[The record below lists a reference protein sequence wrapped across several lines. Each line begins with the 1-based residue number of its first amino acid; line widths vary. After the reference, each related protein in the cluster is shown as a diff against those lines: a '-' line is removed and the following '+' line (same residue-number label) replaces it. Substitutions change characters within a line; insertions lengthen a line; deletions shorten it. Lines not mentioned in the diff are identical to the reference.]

1 MEANKRKEIG
11 WILLWIVGIVFLFGS
26 AGCKKKSAQTGQS
39 GFPSSTTGQT
49 TFTSPDDAATKT
61 FGSLSVASDNIIT
74 ARASQSEMITGRM
87 ITGRMITGR
96 VITARIITGR
106 IITARS
112 PKFIDVSESD
122 NNNNEDDILN
132 LFGRLKK
139 GRLSEKQSEGSE
151 ISCEDVKPKCVE
163 GKVEKAD
170 CNIDQSTNRL
180 NFDIKLSECKEVVD
194 EQKGEYIVSTGYVK
208 GYLEISTKVSQG
220 SSDARFIVAIEDGD
234 SLVKEFIGNK
244 ETKRVRAKASN
255 FRTEI
260 TGRFIEGEK
269 DVDFRVVTK
278 ISGSYSREDE
288 IGKRKEAYSYSDYVV
303 ELTGKSPKSEGEPT
317 FYMSIT
323 GGYSVDTEPA
333 SCVEGTFNFKTIKPI
348 KSSGQGYC
356 GAESGEIEVNN
367 AKMEFSSG
375 KVKVSVENQQEEYG
389 CNEVGALCKYE
400 PITIAEGV
408 EQKPCPVWFKD
419 ADGDGY
425 TDGVTKVSCEQPDG
439 YVSQAQTGDCND
451 NDKNINPNTV
461 WFKDKDK
468 DGYMDGTTKVSCE
481 KPSDEYVSSTT
492 AGDCDDN
499 DTNINPVRAEICDGL
514 DNDCNGTIDDGVLL
528 VFYKDADGDGYTDGA
543 TQVGCSAPQGYVSS
557 ATSGDC
563 NDSDSSMKPGRTEI
577 CDSKDNNCNGQIDEG
592 VLLVFYRDQDG
603 DSYGYANNS
612 TQACSQPA
620 GYVSNSSD
628 CDDNNAN
635 LYPNTIWFKD
645 ADFDGFYP
653 VGGSQVSCGNPFAP
667 NNATYVAIPG
677 GDCNDTNASIYPG
690 APLNCNNGQDNDCSG
705 NIEKWAYTDQDGDK
719 FAPNS
724 TSSCVDV
731 VNFPGKITAGQQLG
745 TNDCNDTNASIYP
758 GAPLNCNDGQ
768 DNDCSGNVEKWA
780 YTDQDGDRYAPNS
793 TSSCVDVVNFP
804 GRITV
809 GYEFGTNDC
818 NDTNASIYPGAPLN
832 CNNGQDNDCS
842 GNVEK
847 WAYTDVDGDRYAPNS
862 TSSCVDVVNFPGR
875 ITVGYELGTNDC
887 NDNNASINP
896 NTIWFKDVDLDGYYP
911 AGGSQVSCTDPYPEN
926 STYSTIP
933 GGDCDDNNPTLNPNT
948 IWFKDADLDG
958 YYPAGG
964 SQVSCTDPYPE
975 NSTYSA
981 IPPGDCN
988 DTNSSINPSAPDNT
1002 CDSIDNNCNL
1012 YVDEN
1017 TAPCFVPTS
1026 FGIYSWGLTYVSLR
1040 WTYPSPSSNV
1050 EKFVIQRSP
1059 NGITYVDVAEA
1070 PASATNYTIRTYLTS
1085 KYYFRVYAKNATGSG
1100 SPSSVTSAP
1109 IGVNSL
1115 FEKRIGGNGDDY
1127 AHSITQ
1133 SSDGGYVVA
1142 GYTTSFGA
1150 GSYDFYVVKLDSSG
1164 NIIWTKTIGG
1174 SGDDQALSIIRSSD
1188 GNYVVAGWT
1197 NSFGSN
1203 YDFYVVK
1210 LDSSGNII
1218 WTKTIGGS
1226 GDDQAWSI
1234 IQSSDGGYVVAGR
1247 TNSFGAGGWDFY
1259 VVKLDSSG
1267 NVQWTK
1273 TIGGTGSQD
1282 EAWSIIQSSD
1292 GGYVV
1297 AGWSDSFGAGLRDFY
1312 VVKLDANGNVVWS
1325 KTIWGI
1331 YGDGA
1336 HSIIQSSDGG
1346 YIVAGSTETFGAG
1359 GWDIYLVKL
1368 DSSGNVQWTKTIGG
1382 PAFLDDALS
1391 IIQSS
1396 DGGYVVAGGIQS
1408 FGAGGPDMY
1417 VVKLDSVGNVQWTK
1431 TIGGSGWDGAF
1442 SIIQSS
1448 DGGYVVAG
1456 YTRSF
1461 GAVGEDFYVV
1471 KLAPDGTLGCHD
1483 SFQNPITNSG
1493 GNEAFQ
1499 TPLSSYVSPSSSFV
1513 SPVSYSLAT
1522 TDIALCM
1529 LTFAERIGGSSDD
1542 FANSI
1547 IQSSD
1552 GGYVVAGYT
1561 NSFGGSYD
1569 FYVVKLYSSGSVA
1582 WTKTIG
1588 GSGDDQANSVVQ
1600 SSDGGYIVAGYTT
1613 SFGASGA
1620 DMYVVKLGS
1629 GGNVQWTKTIGGS
1642 DDDFANSVIQSSD
1655 GGYVIA
1661 GYTQSFGAGGYDMY
1675 VVKLDSNGNVVWTKT
1690 IGGSNSDVANSIVQ
1704 SSDGGYVVAGETLSF
1719 GASGRDI
1726 YVVKLDSSGNIV
1738 WTKTIG
1744 GSWDDFANSVIQSSD
1759 GGYVIAGY
1767 TQSFG
1772 ASWYDIY
1779 VVKLDSSGNVIWS
1792 KTIGGGNADVAYSII
1807 QSSDGGYIVIGRTQS
1822 FGAGGY
1828 DVYVV
1833 KIDSSGNVLWTK
1845 TIGGGSADEARS
1857 IIQSSDGGFAIA
1869 GYTQSFGAGLYDIYV
1884 VKTGPLGDTCWSQG
1898 ITNYVVSSVS
1908 SSFSSPSTDAFP
1920 QSPTVTS
1927 VSPASGSGGSVSS
1940 VCFSAGAPPVPMC
1953 LISGGCDYYQV
1964 GSDMDKV
1971 METMRGVER
1980 ERERSEVKS
1989 YGCSAGGVLSR
2000 FLIPASVLI
2009 IIYGWFR
2016 FRKKRKV

>member
-11 WILLWIVGIVFLFGS
+11 WILLWIVGTVFLFGS

-39 GFPSSTTGQT
+39 GFPTSTTGQT

-96 VITARIITGR
+96 MITGRVITARIITGR

-112 PKFIDVSESD
+112 PKFLNVSGSD
-122 NNNNEDDILN
+122 NDDNEDDILN

-139 GRLSEKQSEGSE
+139 SRLSKKQSEEFE
-151 ISCEDVKPKCVE
+151 ISCEDLKPKCVE

-170 CNIDQSTNRL
+170 CNQSTNRL
-180 NFDIKLSECKEVVD
+180 NFDIKVSECKEIVD
-194 EQKGEYIVSTGYVK
+194 EQEGDYIVSTGYVK
-208 GYLEISTKVSQG
+208 GYLEISTKVSRNISEKVSQNI
-220 SSDARFIVAIEDGD
+220 SDAKFIVAIEDGD

-244 ETKRVRAKASN
+244 ETKRVKAKSSK

-269 DVDFRVVTK
+269 DVDFRVETK
-278 ISGSYSREDE
+278 LSGAYSREDE
-288 IGKRKEAYSYSDYVV
+288 IGNRKEAYSYNDYVV

-317 FYMSIT
+317 FYVGIA

-367 AKMEFSSG
+367 AKTEFSSG
-375 KVKVSVENQQEEYG
+375 KVKVSVDNQQKEYG
-389 CNEVGALCKYE
+389 CEELGGLCKYE

-439 YVSQAQTGDCND
+439 YVSQAQTGDCDD

-468 DGYMDGTTKVSCE
+468 DGYTDGTTKVSCA
-481 KPSDEYVSSTT
+481 KPSDEYVSSAT

-514 DNDCNGTIDDGVLL
+514 DNNCNGTIDDGVLL
-528 VFYKDADGDGYTDGA
+528 VFYKDLDGDGYTDGA
-543 TQVGCSAPQGYVSS
+543 TQVGCSASQGYVLS

-563 NDSDSSMKPGRTEI
+563 NDSDSSMNSGRTEI

-603 DSYGYANNS
+603 DGYGYANNS

-628 CDDNNAN
+628 CNDNNAN
-635 LYPNTIWFKD
+635 LHPNTIWFKD

-653 VGGSQVSCGNPFAP
+653 AGGSSVSCNNPFAP

-677 GDCNDTNASIYPG
+677 G
-690 APLNCNNGQDNDCSG
+690 
-705 NIEKWAYTDQDGDK
+705 
-719 FAPNS
+719 
-724 TSSCVDV
+724 
-731 VNFPGKITAGQQLG
+731 
-745 TNDCNDTNASIYP
+745 
-758 GAPLNCNDGQ
+758 
-768 DNDCSGNVEKWA
+768 
-780 YTDQDGDRYAPNS
+780 
-793 TSSCVDVVNFP
+793 
-804 GRITV
+804 
-809 GYEFGTNDC
+809 DC

-862 TSSCVDVVNFPGR
+862 TSSCVDVVNFPGK
-875 ITVGYELGTNDC
+875 ITAGQQLGTNDC
-887 NDNNASINP
+887 NDNNASIYPGAPLNCS
-896 NTIWFKDVDLDGYYP
+896 NGQDNDCSGNVEKWAYTDVDGDRYAP
-911 AGGSQVSCTDPYPEN
+911 N
-926 STYSTIP
+926 STSSCVDVVNFP
-933 GGDCDDNNPTLNPNT
+933 GKIT
-948 IWFKDADLDG
+948 
-958 YYPAGG
+958 AGQQLG
-964 SQVSCTDPYPE
+964 T
-975 NSTYSA
+975 N
-981 IPPGDCN
+981 DCN
-988 DTNSSINPSAPDNT
+988 DTSSSIYPGAPLNCNNGQDNDCSGNVEKWAYTDQDGDLYAPNNVSSCVDFISFPEQITAGQELGTNDCNDTNVSIYPGAPLNCSNGQDNDCSGNVEKWAYTDVDGDRYAPNSTSSCVDVVSFPGQITAGSELGTNDCNDSNSSINPSAPDNT

-1017 TAPCFVPTS
+1017 TAPCFVPS
-1026 FGIYSWGLTYVSLR
+1026 SVGIYSWGLTYVSLS
-1040 WTYPSPSSNV
+1040 WSYPSPSSNV

-1115 FEKRIGGNGDDY
+1115 FEK
-1127 AHSITQ
+1127 
-1133 SSDGGYVVA
+1133 
-1142 GYTTSFGA
+1142 
-1150 GSYDFYVVKLDSSG
+1150 
-1164 NIIWTKTIGG
+1164 TIGG
-1174 SGDDQALSIIRSSD
+1174 SSDD
-1188 GNYVVAGWT
+1188 VA
-1197 NSFGSN
+1197 N
-1203 YDFYVVK
+1203 
-1210 LDSSGNII
+1210 
-1218 WTKTIGGS
+1218 
-1226 GDDQAWSI
+1226 SI
-1234 IQSSDGGYVVAGR
+1234 IQSSDGGYVVAGG
-1247 TNSFGAGGWDFY
+1247 TYSFGAGYSDMY
-1259 VVKLDSSG
+1259 VVKLDSGG

-1273 TIGGTGSQD
+1273 TIGGSGYDEVRSIIQSSDGGYVVAGGTYSFGAGYSDMYVVKLDSGGNVQWTKTIGGSGYDEVRSIIQSSDGGYAVAGWTTSFGSYYDFYVVKLDSGGNVQWTKTIGGSNDDFAPSIMQSSDGGYAVAGYTYSFGAGTYDFYVVKLDSGGNVQWTKTIGGSNDDFAYSITQSSDGGYAVAGYTQSFGAGGRDFYVVKLDSGGNVQWTKTIGGSSDD

-1297 AGWSDSFGAGLRDFY
+1297 AGGTTS
-1312 VVKLDANGNVVWS
+1312 
-1325 KTIWGI
+1325 
-1331 YGDGA
+1331 
-1336 HSIIQSSDGG
+1336 
-1346 YIVAGSTETFGAG
+1346 FGAG
-1359 GWDIYLVKL
+1359 GWDIY
-1368 DSSGNVQWTKTIGG
+1368 
-1382 PAFLDDALS
+1382 
-1391 IIQSS
+1391 
-1396 DGGYVVAGGIQS
+1396 
-1408 FGAGGPDMY
+1408 
-1417 VVKLDSVGNVQWTK
+1417 VVKLDSGGNVQWTK
-1431 TIGGSGWDGAF
+1431 TIGGSNDDFAP
-1442 SIIQSS
+1442 SIMQSS
-1448 DGGYVVAG
+1448 DGGYTVAG
-1456 YTRSF
+1456 HTNSF
-1461 GAVGEDFYVV
+1461 GAGSYDMYVV
-1471 KLAPDGTLGCHD
+1471 KIGSDGTLGCHD
-1483 SFQNPITNSG
+1483 SFQSPTASSG
-1493 GNEAFQ
+1493 VTETFQ
-1499 TPLSSYVSPSSSFV
+1499 TPSSSYVSPLSSFV

-1529 LTFAERIGGSSDD
+1529 LTFAERIGGSNND

-1600 SSDGGYIVAGYTT
+1600 SSDGSYVVAGYTT
-1613 SFGASGA
+1613 SFGAGGA

-1704 SSDGGYVVAGETLSF
+1704 SSDGSYVVAGETLSF

-1792 KTIGGGNADVAYSII
+1792 KTIGGGDADVAYSII

-1845 TIGGGSADEARS
+1845 TIGGGYADEARS
-1857 IIQSSDGGFAIA
+1857 ITQSSDGGFAIA
-1869 GYTQSFGAGLYDIYV
+1869 GYTQSFGAGSYDIYV

-1920 QSPTVTS
+1920 QSPTVTV

-1964 GSDMDKV
+1964 GSDMQKIAG
-1971 METMRGVER
+1971 TMKGVER
-1980 ERERSEVKS
+1980 EREQNEIKS

-2000 FLIPASVLI
+2000 FLIPASILF
-2009 IIYGWFR
+2009 IIYSRFR